1 MTSAEVT
8 GNILVVDDN
17 TEFQTLAAQLARLSR
32 CVAKRAETLSEARK
46 YTASE
51 HFDLIMIDLNL
62 PDGNGLDLLNEI
74 DLTANGQI
82 VVVTGYPSVESAVRA
97 VRSPVIDYL
106 LKPVGADALRALFER
121 ACLRAQTYRP
131 PQPDEF
137 GGLIGQAL
145 PMRDLYERMRKVA
158 PLDVSVLVH
167 GESGTGKELVARAV
181 HDLSG
186 RHGRFVPVN
195 CGAIAPEL
203 MSSHL
208 FGHERGSFTG
218 ALQLHAGYFEQAEGG
233 TLFLDEITE
242 MPASLQVYL
251 LRVLESNT
259 LTRVG
264 GAREIPI
271 NVRVIAA
278 TNRNPQQ
285 SVADGMLRADL
296 YYRLVGF
303 PLTVP
308 ALCERR
314 EDIPLL
320 ARHFLNRLNERYQ
333 TQRAFSPDALRQLM
347 SRPWP
352 GNVRELRHAV
362 QRLYILAS
370 GDTLEPRPD
379 QMFKSVESNDGFVRF
394 QVGMTFDDIEREM
407 LLKTLDYHDNNKR
420 QAARTL
426 GITTK
431 TIYNRLLRYREL
443 GLIDNSRIGAPE
455 DEDDHETT
463 AHVEPPDRPARP
475 VPPAP
480 NRPQNPDQPPNR
492 PTEVPPPSQPP
503 PSTEPP
509 RAPAART
516 RADTMHRRAM
526 RARP

>member
-1 MTSAEVT
+1 MTSAEAT
-8 GNILVVDDN
+8 GKILVVDDN
-17 TEFQTLAAQLARLSR
+17 KEFQTLAAQLATLSR
-32 CVAKRAETLSEARK
+32 CVAKRAETLAEARK
-46 YTASE
+46 LTASE
-51 HFDLIMIDLNL
+51 RFDLIMIDLNL
-62 PDGNGLDLLNEI
+62 PDGNGLDLLDEI
-74 DLTANGQI
+74 DLTAHGQI
-82 VVVTGYPSVESAVRA
+82 AVVTGYPSVESAVRA

-106 LKPVGADALRALFER
+106 LKPIGAESLRALFER
-121 ACLRAQTYRP
+121 AHLRAQTYRP
-131 PQPDEF
+131 APPDEF

-158 PLDVSVLVH
+158 PLDVSVFVY

-186 RHGRFVPVN
+186 RPGRFVPVN

-218 ALQLHAGYFEQAEGG
+218 ALQLHAGFFEQAEGG

-251 LRVLESNT
+251 LRVLENNT

-264 GAREIPI
+264 GSREIPI

-320 ARHFLNRLNERYQ
+320 ARHFLHRLNEHYQ

-370 GDTLEPRPD
+370 GDTLEPRAE
-379 QMFKSVESNDGFVRF
+379 QLFRSVESNDGSVRF

-443 GLIDNSRIGAPE
+443 GLIDNSRIGAPDE
-455 DEDDHETT
+455 DEEHEPV
-463 AHVEPPDRPARP
+463 AHVEPPDRPS
-475 VPPAP
+475 PAP
-480 NRPQNPDQPPNR
+480 PPNSPPHPDQPPPR
-492 PTEVPPPSQPP
+492 PTEVPPLPQPP
-503 PSTEPP
+503 SPEPP
-509 RAPAART
+509 RAPSART
-516 RADTMHRRAM
+516 RADAMHTRAM

>member
-1 MTSAEVT
+1 MTSAEAT
-8 GNILVVDDN
+8 GKILVVDDN
-17 TEFQTLAAQLARLSR
+17 KEFQTLAAQLATLSH
-32 CVAKRAETLSEARK
+32 CVAKRAETLAEARK
-46 YTASE
+46 LTASE
-51 HFDLIMIDLNL
+51 RFDLIMIDLNL
-62 PDGNGLDLLNEI
+62 PDGNGLDLLDEI
-74 DLTANGQI
+74 DLTAHGQI
-82 VVVTGYPSVESAVRA
+82 AVVTGYPSVESAVRA

-106 LKPVGADALRALFER
+106 LKPIGAESLRTLFER
-121 ACLRAQTYRP
+121 AHLRAQTYRP
-131 PQPDEF
+131 APPDEF

-158 PLDVSVLVH
+158 PLDVSVFVY

-186 RHGRFVPVN
+186 RPGRFVPVN

-218 ALQLHAGYFEQAEGG
+218 ALQLHAGFFEQAEGG

-251 LRVLESNT
+251 LRVLENNT

-264 GAREIPI
+264 GSREIPI

-314 EDIPLL
+314 EDISLL
-320 ARHFLNRLNERYQ
+320 ARHFLHRLNEHYQ

-370 GDTLEPRPD
+370 GDTLEPRAE
-379 QMFKSVESNDGFVRF
+379 QLFRSVESNDGSVRF

-443 GLIDNSRIGAPE
+443 GLIDNSRIGAPDE
-455 DEDDHETT
+455 DEDHEPV
-463 AHVEPPDRPARP
+463 AHVEPPDRPSPA
-475 VPPAP
+475 PAP
-480 NRPQNPDQPPNR
+480 NSPPHPDQPPPR
-492 PTEVPPPSQPP
+492 PTEVPPLPQPP
-503 PSTEPP
+503 SPEPP
-509 RAPAART
+509 RAPSART
-516 RADTMHRRAM
+516 RADAMHTRAM

>member
-1 MTSAEVT
+1 MTSAEAT
-8 GNILVVDDN
+8 GKILVVDDN
-17 TEFQTLAAQLARLSR
+17 KEFQTLAAQLATLSR
-32 CVAKRAETLSEARK
+32 CVAKRAETLAEARK
-46 YTASE
+46 LTASE
-51 HFDLIMIDLNL
+51 RLDLIMIDLNL
-62 PDGNGLDLLNEI
+62 PDGNGLDLLDEI
-74 DLTANGQI
+74 DLTAHGQI
-82 VVVTGYPSVESAVRA
+82 AVVTGYPSVESAVRA

-106 LKPVGADALRALFER
+106 LKPIGAESLRALFER
-121 ACLRAQTYRP
+121 AHLRAQTYRP
-131 PQPDEF
+131 APPDEF

-158 PLDVSVLVH
+158 PLDVSVFVY

-186 RHGRFVPVN
+186 RPGRFVPVN

-218 ALQLHAGYFEQAEGG
+218 ALQLHAGFFEQAEGG

-251 LRVLESNT
+251 LRVLENNT

-264 GAREIPI
+264 GSREIPI

-320 ARHFLNRLNERYQ
+320 ARHFLHRLNEHYQ

-370 GDTLEPRPD
+370 GDTLEPRAE
-379 QMFKSVESNDGFVRF
+379 QLFRSVESNDGSVRF

-443 GLIDNSRIGAPE
+443 GLIDNSRIGAPDE
-455 DEDDHETT
+455 DEDHEPV
-463 AHVEPPDRPARP
+463 AHVEPPDRPS
-475 VPPAP
+475 PPPP
-480 NRPQNPDQPPNR
+480 NSPPHPDQPPPR
-492 PTEVPPPSQPP
+492 PTEVPPLPQPP
-503 PSTEPP
+503 SPEPP
-509 RAPAART
+509 RAPSART
-516 RADTMHRRAM
+516 RADAMHRRAM

>member
-1 MTSAEVT
+1 MTTAEPT
-8 GNILVVDDN
+8 GNVLVVDDN
-17 TEFQTLAAQLARLSR
+17 SEFQTLAAQLARISH
-32 CVAKRAETLSEARK
+32 CNAKRAETLAEARK
-46 YTASE
+46 FTARE
-51 HFDLIMIDLNL
+51 QFDLILIDLNL
-62 PDGNGLDLLNEI
+62 PDGNGLDLLAEI
-74 DLTANGQI
+74 DLAAHGQI

-106 LKPVGADALRALFER
+106 LKPVGVEVLRALFER
-121 ACLRAQTYRP
+121 AHLRSQTSSP
-131 PQPDEF
+131 LEPVEF
-137 GGLIGQAL
+137 GSLIGHA
-145 PMRDLYERMRKVA
+145 PAMRDLYERMRKVA

-186 RHGRFVPVN
+186 RSGRFVPVN

-218 ALQLHAGYFEQAEGG
+218 ALQLHAGFFEQAEGG

-264 GAREIPI
+264 GSREIPI

-278 TNRNPQQ
+278 SNRNPQQ
-285 SVADGMLRADL
+285 SVADGLLRADL

-320 ARHFLNRLNERYQ
+320 ARHFLSRLNERYQ
-333 TQRAFSPDALRQLM
+333 TRRAFSPDALRQLM

-352 GNVRELRHAV
+352 GNVRELRHSV

-370 GDTLEPRPD
+370 GETIESQPD
-379 QMFKSVESNDGFVRF
+379 QLFKAVESNDGFVRF

-455 DEDDHETT
+455 DDDNESESAR
-463 AHVEPPDRPARP
+463 AHVEPPEHPSRPTP
-475 VPPAP
+475 QPAP
-480 NRPQNPDQPPNR
+480 SHNPDQPPPR
-492 PTEVPPPSQPP
+492 PPEVPSQPRP
-503 PSTEPP
+503 QTPEPP
-509 RAPAART
+509 RAIT
-516 RADTMHRRAM
+516 RARADGMHRRAR

>member
-1 MTSAEVT
+1 
-8 GNILVVDDN
+8 
-17 TEFQTLAAQLARLSR
+17 
-32 CVAKRAETLSEARK
+32 
-46 YTASE
+46 
-51 HFDLIMIDLNL
+51 
-62 PDGNGLDLLNEI
+62 
-74 DLTANGQI
+74 
-82 VVVTGYPSVESAVRA
+82 
-97 VRSPVIDYL
+97 
-106 LKPVGADALRALFER
+106 
-121 ACLRAQTYRP
+121 
-131 PQPDEF
+131 
-137 GGLIGQAL
+137 
-145 PMRDLYERMRKVA
+145 MRELYERMRKVA

-186 RHGRFVPVN
+186 RSGRFVAVN

-218 ALQLHAGYFEQAEGG
+218 ALQLHAGFFEQAEGG

-264 GAREIPI
+264 GSREIPI

-285 SVADGMLRADL
+285 SVPDGMLRADL

-320 ARHFLNRLNERYQ
+320 ARHFLSRLNERYQ
-333 TQRAFSPDALRQLM
+333 TQRAFSQDALRQLV

-370 GDTLEPRPD
+370 GDTIESQPD
-379 QMFKSVESNDGFVRF
+379 QLFKAVESNDGFVRF

-443 GLIDNSRIGAPE
+443 GLIDHSRIGSPE
-455 DEDDHETT
+455 DDEEHETL
-463 AHVEPPDRPARP
+463 AHIEPPER
-475 VPPAP
+475 
-480 NRPQNPDQPPNR
+480 
-492 PTEVPPPSQPP
+492 PSQPP
-503 PSTEPP
+503 PAPPPNPDQPAPRPSEVPPAPRPQVPEPP
-509 RAPAART
+509 RAASRT
-516 RADTMHRRAM
+516 RAPDVHRRAL

>member
-1 MTSAEVT
+1 MTEPT
-8 GNILVVDDN
+8 GKVLVVDDN
-17 TEFQTLAAQLARLSR
+17 TEFQTLAAQLARLSH
-32 CVAKRAETLSEARK
+32 CNAKRAETLAEARK
-46 YTASE
+46 FTAAE
-51 HFDLIMIDLNL
+51 PFDLIMIDLNL
-62 PDGNGLDLLNEI
+62 PDGNGLDLLDEI
-74 DLTANGQI
+74 DLTAHGQI
-82 VVVTGYPSVESAVRA
+82 AVVTGHPSVESAVRA

-106 LKPVGADALRALFER
+106 LKPIRGDALRALFER
-121 ACLRAQTYRP
+121 AHLRAQTYSP
-131 PQPDEF
+131 PQSGEF
-137 GGLIGQAL
+137 GGLIGLAP

-186 RHGRFVPVN
+186 RSGRFVAVN

-218 ALQLHAGYFEQAEGG
+218 ALQLHAGFFEQAEGG

-251 LRVLESNT
+251 LRVLENNT

-264 GAREIPI
+264 GSREIPI

-320 ARHFLNRLNERYQ
+320 ARHFLTRLNERYQ
-333 TQRAFSPDALRQLM
+333 TQRAFSPDALRALV

-370 GDTLEPRPD
+370 GDTIESQPD
-379 QMFKSVESNDGFVRF
+379 QLFKAVESNDGFVRF

-443 GLIDNSRIGAPE
+443 GLIDNSRVGSPEE
-455 DEDDHETT
+455 DENDNDPGH
-463 AHVEPPDRPARP
+463 AHVEPPERPARP
-475 VPPAP
+475 TPPAP
-480 NRPQNPDQPPNR
+480 PQNPDQPPSR
-492 PTEVPPPSQPP
+492 PAEVPPPPRPQTP
-503 PSTEPP
+503 EPP
-509 RAPAART
+509 RAMSRAR
-516 RADTMHRRAM
+516 ASDVHRRAL

>member
-1 MTSAEVT
+1 MTSAEVN

-17 TEFQTLAAQLARLSR
+17 TEFQTLAAQLARLSH
-32 CVAKRAETLSEARK
+32 CVARRAETLSEARK
-46 YTASE
+46 LTASE
-51 HFDLIMIDLNL
+51 QFDLIMIDLNL
-62 PDGNGLDLLNEI
+62 PDGNGLDLLHEI
-74 DLTANGQI
+74 DLTAHGQI
-82 VVVTGYPSVESAVRA
+82 AVVTGYPSVESAVRA

-106 LKPVGADALRALFER
+106 LKPVGTEALRGLFER
-121 ACLRAQTYRP
+121 AHLRAQTYRP
-131 PQPDEF
+131 PQPNEF

-167 GESGTGKELVARAV
+167 GESGTGKELVAKAV

-186 RHGRFVPVN
+186 RPGRFLPVN

-251 LRVLESNT
+251 LRVLENNT

-264 GAREIPI
+264 GSREIPI

-314 EDIPLL
+314 EDIPVL

-333 TQRAFSPDALRQLM
+333 TRRTFSPDALRQLM

-370 GDTLEPRPD
+370 GDILEPRPE
-379 QMFKSVESNDGFVRF
+379 QLFKSVESNDGFVRF

-443 GLIDNSRIGAPE
+443 GLIDNSRIGSPE
-455 DEDDHETT
+455 DEDDHEPA
-463 AHVEPPDRPARP
+463 AHVEPPGQPSP
-475 VPPAP
+475 PPAP
-480 NRPQNPDQPPNR
+480 NRPQNPDDQPR
-492 PTEVPPPSQPP
+492 PTEVPPPPQPQPP
-503 PSTEPP
+503 QPP
-509 RAPAART
+509 RAPVPRA
-516 RADTMHRRAM
+516 RADTIHRRAM

>member
-1 MTSAEVT
+1 MTSAEAT
-8 GNILVVDDN
+8 GKILVVDDN
-17 TEFQTLAAQLARLSR
+17 KEFQTLAAQLATLSH
-32 CVAKRAETLSEARK
+32 CVAKRAETLAEARK
-46 YTASE
+46 LSASE
-51 HFDLIMIDLNL
+51 RFDLIMIDLNL
-62 PDGNGLDLLNEI
+62 PDGNGLDLLDEI
-74 DLTANGQI
+74 DLTAHGQI
-82 VVVTGYPSVESAVRA
+82 AVVTGYPSVESAVRA

-106 LKPVGADALRALFER
+106 LKPIGDESLRALFER
-121 ACLRAQTYRP
+121 AHLRAQTYRP
-131 PQPDEF
+131 APPDEF

-158 PLDVSVLVH
+158 PLDVSVFVY

-186 RHGRFVPVN
+186 RPGRFVPVN

-218 ALQLHAGYFEQAEGG
+218 ALQLHAGFFEQAEGG

-251 LRVLESNT
+251 LRVLENNT

-264 GAREIPI
+264 GSREIPI

-320 ARHFLNRLNERYQ
+320 ARHFLHRLNEHYQ

-370 GDTLEPRPD
+370 GDTLEPRAE
-379 QMFKSVESNDGFVRF
+379 QLFRSVESNDGSVRF

-443 GLIDNSRIGAPE
+443 GLIDNSRIGAPDE
-455 DEDDHETT
+455 DEDHEPV
-463 AHVEPPDRPARP
+463 AHVEPPDRPS
-475 VPPAP
+475 PPPP
-480 NRPQNPDQPPNR
+480 NSPPHPDQPPPR
-492 PTEVPPPSQPP
+492 PTEVPPLPQPP
-503 PSTEPP
+503 SPEPP
-509 RAPAART
+509 RAPSART
-516 RADTMHRRAM
+516 RADAMHRRAM

>member
-1 MTSAEVT
+1 
-8 GNILVVDDN
+8 
-17 TEFQTLAAQLARLSR
+17 
-32 CVAKRAETLSEARK
+32 
-46 YTASE
+46 
-51 HFDLIMIDLNL
+51 
-62 PDGNGLDLLNEI
+62 
-74 DLTANGQI
+74 
-82 VVVTGYPSVESAVRA
+82 
-97 VRSPVIDYL
+97 
-106 LKPVGADALRALFER
+106 
-121 ACLRAQTYRP
+121 
-131 PQPDEF
+131 
-137 GGLIGQAL
+137 
-145 PMRDLYERMRKVA
+145 
-158 PLDVSVLVH
+158 
-167 GESGTGKELVARAV
+167 
-181 HDLSG
+181 
-186 RHGRFVPVN
+186 
-195 CGAIAPEL
+195 
-203 MSSHL
+203 
-208 FGHERGSFTG
+208 
-218 ALQLHAGYFEQAEGG
+218 
-233 TLFLDEITE
+233 
-242 MPASLQVYL
+242 VYL

-264 GAREIPI
+264 GSREIPT

-314 EDIPLL
+314 EDIPVL

-333 TQRAFSPDALRQLM
+333 THRTFSPDALRQLM

-352 GNVRELRHAV
+352 GNVRELRHFV

-370 GDTLEPRPD
+370 GDVLEPRPD
-379 QMFKSVESNDGFVRF
+379 QLFKSVESNDGFVRF

-443 GLIDNSRIGAPE
+443 GLIDNSRIGSPD
-455 DEDDHETT
+455 DEDDHELT
-463 AHVEPPDRPARP
+463 AHVEPPDPPSRPS
-475 VPPAP
+475 PAP
-480 NRPQNPDQPPNR
+480 NQPQNPDQPPSR
-492 PTEVPPPSQPP
+492 PTEVPPPPLTTP
-503 PSTEPP
+503 PSPEPT
-509 RAPAART
+509 RAALGRS

>member
-1 MTSAEVT
+1 
-8 GNILVVDDN
+8 
-17 TEFQTLAAQLARLSR
+17 
-32 CVAKRAETLSEARK
+32 
-46 YTASE
+46 
-51 HFDLIMIDLNL
+51 
-62 PDGNGLDLLNEI
+62 
-74 DLTANGQI
+74 
-82 VVVTGYPSVESAVRA
+82 
-97 VRSPVIDYL
+97 VIDYL
-106 LKPVGADALRALFER
+106 LKPVRTDALRALFER
-121 ACLRAQTYRP
+121 AYLRAQTSGRS
-131 PQPDEF
+131 QSLEF
-137 GGLIGQAL
+137 GGLIGQGTA
-145 PMRDLYERMRKVA
+145 MRELYERMRKVA

-186 RHGRFVPVN
+186 RSGRFVDVN

-218 ALQLHAGYFEQAEGG
+218 ALQLHAGFFEQAEGG

-251 LRVLESNT
+251 LRVLESNA

-264 GAREIPI
+264 GSREIPI

-285 SVADGMLRADL
+285 SVADGLLRADL

-320 ARHFLNRLNERYQ
+320 ARHFLTRLNERYQ
-333 TQRAFSPDALRQLM
+333 TQRAFSPDALRQLV

-362 QRLYILAS
+362 QRLYVLANS
-370 GDTLEPRPD
+370 DTIEPQPD
-379 QMFKSVESNDGFVRF
+379 QLFKAVESNDGFVRF

-455 DEDDHETT
+455 DDDSDAEV
-463 AHVEPPDRPARP
+463 AHVEPPPERPSRP
-475 VPPAP
+475 PP
-480 NRPQNPDQPPNR
+480 PQPNPDQPAPR
-492 PTEVPPPSQPP
+492 PSEVPPQPRP
-503 PSTEPP
+503 ATPEPP
-509 RAPAART
+509 RAASRAR
-516 RADTMHRRAM
+516 AHDVHRRAL
-526 RARP
+526 RARS

>member
-1 MTSAEVT
+1 MTSAEAT
-8 GNILVVDDN
+8 GKILVVDDN
-17 TEFQTLAAQLARLSR
+17 KEFQTLAAQLASLSH
-32 CVAKRAETLSEARK
+32 CVAKRAETLGEARK
-46 YTASE
+46 LSASE

-62 PDGNGLDLLNEI
+62 PDGNGLDLLDEI
-74 DLTANGQI
+74 DLTAHGQI
-82 VVVTGYPSVESAVRA
+82 AVVTGYPSVESAVRA

-106 LKPVGADALRALFER
+106 LKPIGAEPLRALFER
-121 ACLRAQTYRP
+121 AHLHAQTYRP
-131 PQPDEF
+131 APPDEF
-137 GGLIGQAL
+137 SGLIGQAL

-158 PLDVSVLVH
+158 PLDVSVLVY

-186 RHGRFVPVN
+186 RPGRFVPVN

-218 ALQLHAGYFEQAEGG
+218 ALQLHAGFFEQAEGG

-251 LRVLESNT
+251 LRVLENNT

-264 GAREIPI
+264 GSREIPI

-320 ARHFLNRLNERYQ
+320 ARHFLHRLNEHYQ

-370 GDTLEPRPD
+370 GDTLEPRAE
-379 QMFKSVESNDGFVRF
+379 QLFKSVESNDGSVRF

-443 GLIDNSRIGAPE
+443 GLVDNSRIGAPDE
-455 DEDDHETT
+455 EDDHEAA
-463 AHVEPPDRPARP
+463 AHVEPPDRPS
-475 VPPAP
+475 PPP
-480 NRPQNPDQPPNR
+480 PPSSPPNPDQPPPR
-492 PTEVPPPSQPP
+492 PAEVPPLPQPP
-503 PSTEPP
+503 SPEPP

-516 RADTMHRRAM
+516 RADAMHRRAM

>member
-1 MTSAEVT
+1 MTAATTT
-8 GNILVVDDN
+8 GNVLVVDDN
-17 TEFQTLAAQLARLSR
+17 TEFQTLAAQLAKISGCQAR
-32 CVAKRAETLSEARK
+32 RAETLAQARK
-46 YTASE
+46 FTAGE
-51 HFDLIMIDLNL
+51 PFDLIMIDLNL
-62 PDGNGLDLLNEI
+62 PDGNGLDLLDDI
-74 DLTANGQI
+74 DLTAHGQI
-82 VVVTGYPSVESAVRA
+82 VVVTGHPSVESAVRA

-106 LKPVGADALRALFER
+106 LKPIRTDALRALFER
-121 ACLRAQTYRP
+121 AHLRAQTSGTS
-131 PQPDEF
+131 QTVEF
-137 GGLIGQAL
+137 GGLIGQGPA
-145 PMRDLYERMRKVA
+145 MRELYEGMRKVA

-186 RHGRFVPVN
+186 RCGRFVDVN

-218 ALQLHAGYFEQAEGG
+218 ALQLHAGFFEQAEGG

-264 GAREIPI
+264 GSREIPI

-285 SVADGMLRADL
+285 SVADGLLRADL

-320 ARHFLNRLNERYQ
+320 ARHFLTRLNERYQ
-333 TQRAFSPDALRQLM
+333 TQRTFSPDALRQLV

-362 QRLYILAS
+362 QRLYILANS
-370 GDTLEPRPD
+370 DTIEPQPD
-379 QMFKSVESNDGFVRF
+379 QLFKAVESNDGFVRF

-455 DEDDHETT
+455 DDDSDAEV
-463 AHVEPPDRPARP
+463 AHVEPPPERPSRP
-475 VPPAP
+475 PPQP
-480 NRPQNPDQPPNR
+480 PNPDQPAPR
-492 PTEVPPPSQPP
+492 PSEVPPQPRP
-503 PSTEPP
+503 TTPEPP
-509 RAPAART
+509 RAASRT
-516 RADTMHRRAM
+516 RAHDVHRRAL

>member
-1 MTSAEVT
+1 MTSADVI
-8 GNILVVDDN
+8 GNVLVVDDN
-17 TEFQTLAAQLARLSR
+17 AEFQTVAAQLARLSH
-32 CVAKRAETLSEARK
+32 CNAKRTETLSAARK
-46 YTASE
+46 FTAAE
-51 HFDLIMIDLNL
+51 QFDLIMIDLNL
-62 PDGNGLDLLNEI
+62 PDGNGLDLLDEI
-74 DLTANGQI
+74 DLTVHGQI
-82 VVVTGYPSVESAVRA
+82 VVVTGHPSVESAVRA

-106 LKPVGADALRALFER
+106 LKPVGNDALRALFER
-121 ACLRAQTYRP
+121 AHLRAQTYRP
-131 PQPDEF
+131 PQPAEF
-137 GGLIGQAL
+137 GGLIGQA
-145 PMRDLYERMRKVA
+145 PAMRELYERMRKVA

-186 RHGRFVPVN
+186 RSGRFIPVN

-218 ALQLHAGYFEQAEGG
+218 ALQLHAGFFEQAEGG

-264 GAREIPI
+264 GSREISI

-303 PLTVP
+303 PLAVP

-314 EDIPLL
+314 EDIPVL

-333 TQRAFSPDALRQLM
+333 TQRTFSPDALRQLM

-370 GDTLEPRPD
+370 SDTVEPQHD
-379 QMFKSVESNDGFVRF
+379 QLFTAVESNDGFVRF

-443 GLIDNSRIGAPE
+443 GLIDNSRVGTPE
-455 DEDDHETT
+455 DDDSESDS
-463 AHVEPPDRPARP
+463 AHAEPPNPARP
-475 VPPAP
+475 PP
-480 NRPQNPDQPPNR
+480 PQPPHPHPHDPDQPD
-492 PTEVPPPSQPP
+492 PTPQEMPTQPKP
-503 PSTEPP
+503 YAPEPP
-509 RAPAART
+509 RAAHGRFDGT
-516 RADTMHRRAM
+516 QRRVA
-526 RARP
+526 RARS